1 MLGARHANLK
11 FDRSGAP
18 ADIVVELEG
27 LRGQND
33 VARLRR
39 GKLTRRAILA
49 TVYLIIG
56 APIVFFCLMLGFA
69 TVGTLVADG
78 DDTAFALISLFGVGL
93 GVVQGLIALLFVI
106 LFWVQRGRASFLEID
121 EAKLTATTA
130 LLRTLASDVRPGVPV
145 RVYVDFTSTVNNPG
159 YHSPSGQLH
168 QQRWFH
174 CSLPLADKSVL
185 RVDAMVRL
193 KRRSVRKRRYTKNK
207 DKYQDVIDIRVGV
220 RGGTLPPDAAARIQ
234 TRFAYAFPRLM
245 KCRVG
250 PKSAAMRFATAP
262 AILISGRGDIT
273 QGAEQ
278 RLDGRKLLNLV
289 LRTYRSVSSARV
301 PDVRR

>member
-27 LRGQND
+27 LRGQNE
-33 VARLRR
+33 VARQRR
-39 GKLTRRAILA
+39 GKLTRRAIIA

-56 APIVFFCLMLGFA
+56 APIVFFCFMLGFA
-69 TVGTLVADG
+69 TLGTLIADG
-78 DDTAFALISLFGVGL
+78 DDTLFALISLFGVGL
-93 GVVQGLIALLFVI
+93 GALQGLIALLLVI
-106 LFWVQRGRASFLEID
+106 VFFVQRGRVSFVDLD
-121 EAKLTATTA
+121 EAKLTASTT
-130 LLRTLASDVRPGVPV
+130 LLRTLAADIRPGVPA

-159 YHSPSGQLH
+159 YASPSGQVY
-168 QQRWFH
+168 QQRWLH

-185 RVDAMVRL
+185 RVDALVRL
-193 KRRSVRKRRYTKNK
+193 KRRSLPKRRYTKKK
-207 DKYQDVIDIRVGV
+207 DKYQDVIDVRVGV
-220 RGGTLPPDAAARIQ
+220 RAGTLPPDAAQRIQ
-234 TRFAYAFPRLM
+234 TRFAYAFPRLL
-245 KCRVG
+245 KCRIG

-262 AILISGRGDIT
+262 AVLVSGRGDVT

-301 PDVRR
+301 PDARR

>member
-11 FDRSGAP
+11 FDRSGTP
-18 ADIVVELEG
+18 ADIVIELEG

-33 VARLRR
+33 VARERR

-49 TVYLIIG
+49 TVYLVIG
-56 APIVFFCLMLGFA
+56 APIVFVCLMLGFA
-69 TVGTLVADG
+69 TVGTLAGGEDETV
-78 DDTAFALISLFGVGL
+78 FALISLFGVGVGAL
-93 GVVQGLIALLFVI
+93 QAFIAFILVVM
-106 LFWVQRGRASFLEID
+106 FWVQRSRISFLDID
-121 EAKLTATTA
+121 ESKLTATTA

-145 RVYVDFTSTVNNPG
+145 RVYVDFTSTMNNPVFN
-159 YHSPSGQLH
+159 SPSGQVH

-185 RVDAMVRL
+185 RVDALVRL
-193 KRRSVRKRRYTKNK
+193 KRRSVQKRRYTKRK
-207 DKYQDVIDIRVGV
+207 DKYQDVIDVRVGV

-245 KCRVG
+245 KCRIG

-262 AILISGRGDIT
+262 AVLISGRGDIT

-301 PDVRR
+301 PDARR

>member
-27 LRGQND
+27 IRGQND
-33 VARLRR
+33 VARARR
-39 GKLTRRAILA
+39 GKLTRRAILT
-49 TVYLIIG
+49 TVYLVIG
-56 APIVFFCLMLGFA
+56 APIAFVCLMLGFA
-69 TVGTLVADG
+69 TLGTLIGDG
-78 DDTAFALISLFGVGL
+78 DDTVFALISLFGIGL
-93 GVVQGLIALLFVI
+93 GALQALIAFI
-106 LFWVQRGRASFLEID
+106 LVVMFWVQRSRVSLLDID
-121 EAKLTATTA
+121 EAKLGAATA
-130 LLRTLASDVRPGVPV
+130 LLRTLALDVRPGVPV
-145 RVYVDFTSTVNNPG
+145 RVYVDFTSTVNHPG
-159 YHSPSGQLH
+159 YNSPSGQLH

-174 CSLPLADKSVL
+174 CSMPLADKSML
-185 RVDAMVRL
+185 RIDALVRL
-193 KRRSVRKRRYTKNK
+193 KRRSVRKRRYTKHK
-207 DKYQDVIDIRVGV
+207 DKYQDVIDVRVGV

-245 KCRVG
+245 KCRIA

-262 AILISGRGDIT
+262 AVLISGRGDIT

-301 PDVRR
+301 PDARR